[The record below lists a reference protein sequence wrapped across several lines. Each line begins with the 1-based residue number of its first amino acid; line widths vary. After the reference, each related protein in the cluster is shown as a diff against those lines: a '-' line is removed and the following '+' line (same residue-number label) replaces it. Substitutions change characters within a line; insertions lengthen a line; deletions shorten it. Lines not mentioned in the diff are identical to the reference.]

1 MVYVRFFS
9 CNNKIVFKCK
19 NWLLIY
25 IIYVFLYFKYKK
37 GLKREINKIEKCIF
51 FVFCWVLEKINFNM
65 FV

>member
-19 NWLLIY
+19 NWLLIN

-37 GLKREINKIEKCIF
+37 GLKRGKYKLKNVF
-51 FVFCWVLEKINFNM
+51 FLY
-65 FV
+65 FVGF

>member
-25 IIYVFLYFKYKK
+25 IIYVYLYFKYKK
-37 GLKREINKIEKCIF
+37 GLKREININWKM
-51 FVFCWVLEKINFNM
+51 FVFGWVLENINFNM